1 MAVVNLAPG
10 AIMNVAVNQIRRQ
23 CHVYRTRDGYDG
35 HGTVGWAPNGG
46 AVQVQDIAIGQHV
59 TFAINGQAG
68 MIASGAPSKLQVLY
82 DNAAAQ
88 EIAATDLRA
97 SAQILKRG
105 GSRRAGA
112 ATSGTTRAVAQA
124 GDSTSQQAMNTLN
137 AQWYNAVVTGCHLE
151 PSTFQLVQGNTP
163 LGSTSEIFW
172 NMLDVVP
179 PLSINNFFNPSQ
191 GNVFSSDYGAVVM
204 NLKDQNANK
213 FQNDMGD
220 YYQQWRAYLK
230 TNPTMPQGGIIV
242 LFNNWAQL
250 NLPPDMAQQC
260 YTDYQQIS
268 QGTVPA
274 AVQMWLNAGGSTGGT
289 KAYNATIA
297 QLQSALQSTRGT
309 SFSLNTSTAS
319 SDISHT
325 WANAEAGFLFD
336 LFEIGGEGSY
346 DHLSETL
353 AESGLSINVQFQK
366 LVTFSAGPLAK
377 TSSDPILQNYQPWYS
392 SPALNLA
399 YQNNNNIV
407 WNNTPPTWDNTFG
420 PNGNM
425 LRTASALVVVDGI
438 TITTMSNSSV
448 STQDQTTVKTA
459 AEGGFWPFFE
469 AEGSGG
475 WTHNV
480 NFDSQGIMTVDSTC
494 PAGNPQILGVIVTPI
509 GGLLLS

>member
-10 AIMNVAVNQIRRQ
+10 AIFNVAANLIRRQ
-23 CHVYRTRDGYDG
+23 CHVYRTGQGYDG
-35 HGTVGWAPNGG
+35 FGSVAWAPNGG
-46 AVQVQDIAIGQHV
+46 AVQSQDLAVGETV

-82 DNAAAQ
+82 DNAAAH

-112 ATSGTTRAVAQA
+112 TTSRGPRAAA
-124 GDSTSQQAMNTLN
+124 GSGDSTAQQAMNTLN
-137 AQWYNAVVTGCHLE
+137 AQWYNAVVTGCHLD

-163 LGSTSEIFW
+163 LGATSEILW

-179 PLSINNFFNPSQ
+179 PLSINNAFNPSQ
-191 GNVFSSDYGAVVM
+191 GNVFSTDYGAVLM
-204 NLKDQNANK
+204 NLKPQNANS

-220 YYQQWRAYLK
+220 YYSQWTAYLN
-230 TNPTMPQGGIIV
+230 TNPTMPQGGILA
-242 LFNNWAQL
+242 LFNNWAQMHMS
-250 NLPPDMAQQC
+250 PDQAQQC
-260 YTDYQQIS
+260 YTDYEQVA

-274 AVQMWLNAGGSTGGT
+274 AVQMWLNAGGSKGGT

-297 QLQSALQSTRGT
+297 QLQSALLAAPGA
-309 SFSLNTSTAS
+309 SFSLNSSTAS

-325 WANAEAGFLFD
+325 WANAEGGFLFD

-353 AESGLSINVQFQK
+353 VESGLSINVQFQK
-366 LVTFSAGPLAK
+366 LVTFSAGPLSK
-377 TSSDPILQNYQPWYS
+377 TSTDSILQNYQPWYS
-392 SPALNLA
+392 SAALNLA
-399 YQNNNNIV
+399 YQHNDNIV
-407 WNNTPPTWDNTFG
+407 WKNTPPSWTDTFG
-420 PNGNM
+420 PSGNI
-425 LRTASALVVVDGI
+425 LRTASALIVVDGI
-438 TITTMSNSSV
+438 TITTMSSSSV
-448 STQDQTTVKTA
+448 STSDQTTVKTA